1 MKDNILVTGGV
12 VGIKTEMALLSLVVQ
27 MTFRISNTLLPDSY
41 HFLKLYINTS
51 LIPAYILFFSQF

>member
-12 VGIKTEMALLSLVVQ
+12 VGIKTEMALLSLVVD

-41 HFLKLYINTS
+41 FFKLYINTS